1 MDNNQNYNQG
11 YDNQYGYNPQGYDNQ
26 PPQQNYNQQYVA
38 PQQDYNNQQYATPQ
52 QDYNNQQYAAPQQDY
67 TQQNNSVPQGNVAPA
82 PAKAEEPGK
91 VLGIISLVS
100 GILSITCCIG
110 MTSLIPLILG
120 IVSKS
125 KQKENNGLAL
135 AGIILGAIGLV
146 IFVVYIVVCII
157 IGVAAGSST
166 AYDAMSSSSFYY

>member
-26 PPQQNYNQQYVA
+26 PPQQDSNQQFNSVPQGNAQPVQQNYNPQY
-38 PQQDYNNQQYATPQ
+38 
-52 QDYNNQQYAAPQQDY
+52 
-67 TQQNNSVPQGNVAPA
+67 NSVPQGNVAPA

-91 VLGIISLVS
+91 VLAIISLIT
-100 GILSITCCIG
+100 GILSITCCVG

-135 AGIILGAIGLV
+135 AGIILGAIGIV
-146 IFVVYIVVCII
+146 IFVVYIVVCFI
-157 IGVAAGSST
+157 IGVAAGSSA
-166 AYDAMSSSSFYY
+166 AYDTMSSSSFYY